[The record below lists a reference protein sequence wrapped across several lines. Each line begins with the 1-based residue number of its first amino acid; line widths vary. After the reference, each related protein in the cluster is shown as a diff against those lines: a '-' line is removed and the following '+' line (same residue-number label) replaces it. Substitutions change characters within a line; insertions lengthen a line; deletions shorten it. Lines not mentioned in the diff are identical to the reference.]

1 MHTIKFTLCAIQSC
15 AFWQIHRALYPLS
28 KLWDKTILSPQKTS
42 LCCLFG
48 IIPYILWSPPEKLIW
63 SLFLQFYFCPPE
75 RHNSGI
81 IQLVVF
87 VPICIWDVPMLL
99 HIRRIVHSFL
109 LLSSIPFR
117 GYSTFCLSIQL
128 KDICIVSTFWW
139 LWIKL
144 KYRFLCK
151 YKFQFL
157 WVNN

>member
-1 MHTIKFTLCAIQSC
+1 MYSYTAGQVSKVVVLSKRKFTLCAIQSC

-117 GYSTFCLSIQL
+117 GYSTFCLSI
-128 KDICIVSTFWW
+128 
-139 LWIKL
+139 
-144 KYRFLCK
+144 
-151 YKFQFL
+151 
-157 WVNN
+157 